1 MADSQSQG
9 DAIPGGKT
17 KRPWVIVV
25 VVVGIVAVIGLAAL
39 VWTAV
44 RSATSVPSFPALADN
59 PDRSLGGTV
68 AYTDWG
74 INPCVHVIAIA
85 GAPSKQLAC
94 FDRKTEGWPSELVWL
109 PDGRLQVTQNDGT
122 VNPDIAKW
130 RKIYNVRTGAVENV
144 PATRVPDKS
153 VPVKPVTVNPD
164 GARLTSTS
172 MDGNVEVVLTE
183 TGGQRRTLLRAN
195 GGSTYGIAPPNWS
208 PDWKTVLMTDA
219 AARLLVT
226 TPNQPSKTYVLAKE
240 LGALWTATANEPLT
254 NTK

>member
-1 MADSQSQG
+1 MVDSQSQET
-9 DAIPGGKT
+9 APPASKT

-25 VVVGIVAVIGLAAL
+25 VFVGIVAVVGLAAL
-39 VWTAV
+39 VYTAV

-59 PDRSLGGTV
+59 PDSSLHGTV

-109 PDGRLQVTQNDGT
+109 PDGRLQVTQND
-122 VNPDIAKW
+122 NADIAKW
-130 RKIYNVRTGAVENV
+130 RKIYNVSTGAVENI
-144 PATRVPDKS
+144 PAAKIPDKS

-172 MDGNVEVVLTE
+172 KDGNVEVVLTE
-183 TGGQRRTLLRAN
+183 TGGQRRTLLKAN
-195 GGSTYGIAPPNWS
+195 GGSTYEIGPPNWS

-219 AARLLVT
+219 AARLLIT
-226 TPNQPSKTYVLAKE
+226 TPNEPSKTYVLAKK
-240 LGALWTATANEPLT
+240 LGALWTATTNEPLT